1 MAQRHTG
8 GPGRAVALQVAC
20 SPPPPAVRLGPG
32 AVARALV
39 WDLRE
44 DSIAAYLE
52 SNSYN
57 NRMVNLDYCILRD
70 PEYDVPARLASLHAP
85 VFGIDLHWLPHANGA
100 LGIAELVKSIHPRSK
115 VLLGGFRPAAST
127 SSSWITRPSASS
139 CAATRPKNPA
149 GSSCRP
155 CGNGHHWTRWRT
167 SRVGDRRHGRSQ
179 PADVRPVR
187 PRLNRRP
194 GV

>member
-1 MAQRHTG
+1 MQSAATRVFGLDLMLLTRPRCGISARTASLPTWSRTATTPNGQPRLPHLA
-8 GPGRAVALQVAC
+8 GRG
-20 SPPPPAVRLGPG
+20 VR
-32 AVARALV
+32 RAH
-39 WDLRE
+39 E
-44 DSIAAYLE
+44 
-52 SNSYN
+52 
-57 NRMVNLDYCILRD
+57 
-70 PEYDVPARLASLHAP
+70 ARLTARTGVRDRP
-85 VFGIDLHWLPHANGA
+85 A
-100 LGIAELVKSIHPRSK
+100 LAAARERRTWHRRAREIHPPRSK
-115 VLLGGFRPAAST
+115 ACSGGFRPAAST

-167 SRVGDRRHGRSQ
+167 SRVGDRRHGRGQ